1 MYKEGEISH
10 VVSVVAVLQ
19 DCIQKLPPTVD
30 TLFVQVDGCNDNINI
45 AVMCYLQLLVEA
57 GRFKEIQLHRL
68 PVGHIHED
76 IGKNVIYYD
85 VSE

>member
-1 MYKEGEISH
+1 M
-10 VVSVVAVLQ
+10 VSVVAVLQ
-19 DCIQKLPPTVD
+19 DCIQKLSPTVD

-45 AVMCYLQLLVEA
+45 AVMCYLQLLVEV

-68 PVGHIHED
+68 LVGHTHED
-76 IGKNVIYYD
+76 IGFIEIYLT